1 MIKAFISHSSK
12 QKKDFVESLVEL
24 LGRDSC
30 IIDSYDFEAAYKSI
44 EKLLQDISKA
54 EAQFPQSPNVGRVI
68 SEFKFKQKIIS
79 SRQSYRE
86 DC

>member
-12 QKKDFVESLVEL
+12 QKKEFVEPLVEL

-30 IIDSYDFEAAYKSI
+30 IIDC
-44 EKLLQDISKA
+44 
-54 EAQFPQSPNVGRVI
+54 FPQSPNVGRVI

-79 SRQSYRE
+79 SRYSYRE